1 MTERREM
8 HPPATKMAEMPDLFY
23 GIMHHFPEIVNFFP
37 EILNWFPEIVIK
49 FPDNVMK
56 NCFY

>member
-8 HPPATKMAEMPDLFY
+8 HPPATKMAALPDLFY
-23 GIMHHFPEIVNFFP
+23 GIMHHFP